1 MNGDQS
7 QDPRQSYQR
16 QWRAQLE
23 QMAAAKQAAWQQ
35 ARSLTLGSNMPTSP
49 FGFAPPG
56 VNAPIPNPLL
66 SRFGV
71 APLAE
76 ADPGNAM
83 AGMFMGNSDISS
95 NPLMLHALL
104 GGEPGLSNV

>member
-7 QDPRQSYQR
+7 QNPQQSYQR
-16 QWRAQLE
+16 QWRQQLE
-23 QMAAAKQAAWQQ
+23 QMAAVKQAAWQQ
-35 ARSLTLGSNMPTSP
+35 ARGLTIGANMPISP

-56 VNAPIPNPLL
+56 VSAPMPNPLL
-66 SRFGV
+66 ARFN
-71 APLAE
+71 APGLGE
-76 ADPGNAM
+76 ADPGNAL

-95 NPLMLHALL
+95 NPLLLHQLL